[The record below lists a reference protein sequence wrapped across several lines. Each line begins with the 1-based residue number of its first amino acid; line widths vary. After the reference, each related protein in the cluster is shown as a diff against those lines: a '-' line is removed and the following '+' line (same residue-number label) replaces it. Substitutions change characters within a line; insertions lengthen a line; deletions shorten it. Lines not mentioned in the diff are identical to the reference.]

1 MLADKRM
8 SDTSKVVSGSKVV
21 VECDTNSA
29 DLNNPAKA
37 NVMAE

>member
-1 MLADKRM
+1 MSTDKRM

-21 VECDTNSA
+21 VEYDTNSA
-29 DLNNPAKA
+29 DLNNTAKA